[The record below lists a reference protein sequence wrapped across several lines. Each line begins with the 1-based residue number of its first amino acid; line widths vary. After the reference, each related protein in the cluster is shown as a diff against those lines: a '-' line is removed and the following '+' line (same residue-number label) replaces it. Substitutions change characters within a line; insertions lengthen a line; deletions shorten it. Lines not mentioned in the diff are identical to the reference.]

1 MTWSYL
7 KTVKIELPY
16 DAAILL
22 LIVYP
27 EKILSGSPRDNCTP
41 MFIAALST
49 IAQACKQAKCL
60 LTGKWIKK
68 VQSIVYLYGGTLFSF
83 FKKGN
88 LAI

>member
-27 EKILSGSPRDNCTP
+27 EKILSGSPRGNCTP
-41 MFIAALST
+41 MFIAALLT
-49 IAQACKQAKCL
+49 VAQIWNQP
-60 LTGKWIKK
+60 
-68 VQSIVYLYGGTLFSF
+68 VSIVR
-83 FKKGN
+83 
-88 LAI
+88 

>member
-1 MTWSYL
+1 MAWSYL

-22 LIVYP
+22 RIMYP

-49 IAQACKQAKCL
+49 IAQACKQAK
-60 LTGKWIKK
+60 T
-68 VQSIVYLYGGTLFSF
+68 YLSSVEHQQETAHPGT
-83 FKKGN
+83 K
-88 LAI
+88 